1 MPHLVSFFSF
11 FFVCVGGGENFVCLF
26 DRFSLNT
33 SKLYASFLMCKA
45 FLRPVGNAEIFDG
58 YVNKPL

>member
-1 MPHLVSFFSF
+1 MPHLASFFSF
-11 FFVCVGGGENFVCLF
+11 FFVWGGGGENFVCLF

-33 SKLYASFLMCKA
+33 SKLYASFRCVKHFCDL
-45 FLRPVGNAEIFDG
+45 LENAEIFDG